1 MRSQNR
7 CYGAT
12 AGASDELQP
21 TTAPRRIHRAIR
33 ARHIELML
41 TWTRRLPRS
50 TSGTSPLAIR
60 CASHSTIAVLPTP
73 GSPQNGI
80 VLAGFALA
88 YGAFVHG
95 LRAPSG
101 SWPSA
106 PSR

>member
-1 MRSQNR
+1 MNFNR
-7 CYGAT
+7 QPRHDEFTALFAPAT
-12 AGASDELQP
+12 
-21 TTAPRRIHRAIR
+21 
-33 ARHIELML
+33 IELMF

-80 VLAGFALA
+80 VLVGFALA

-95 LRAPSG
+95 LRATSG